1 MSPTTFRREPPIDVE
16 VWALDLLVEDD
27 LPIAGSEVAWALFI
41 DLERS
46 GSCNTHTAAQTRG
59 GDALLRAIDWEVDA
73 AIYDWDGVRL
83 HLPIYWQ
90 VEARLGAAREKV
102 PLSVRQPFVYP
113 GLTLEDYTVAYRIR
127 IQTVDKVRL
136 GPSQYYRFSGAVLD
150 SLPTTDTPSG
160 STHRD
165 GGNSALHE
173 RGCSAGLNPPAS
185 SSDRAM

>member
-113 GLTLEDYTVAYRIR
+113 GLTLEDCTVAYRIR

-165 GGNSALHE
+165 GGH
-173 RGCSAGLNPPAS
+173 
-185 SSDRAM
+185 SDSRT